1 MSIQTIRKLI
11 LATMA
16 LIVFSQIATWVAGTF
31 SRSMGTI
38 WGLVT
43 AGAALYCRMRATSVV
58 QTNKK
63 YYVWLLIPAVLTV
76 VPIILRIRKVFEPEQ
91 ISWWVRLWDL
101 TPIMVSF
108 VIPLV
113 LLWLIYSALAKYQNP

>member
-16 LIVFSQIATWVAGTF
+16 LIVFSHIATWVAVRF
-31 SRSMGTI
+31 SRSIGTI
-38 WGLVT
+38 WGLVA
-43 AGAALYCRMRATSVV
+43 AGVALYCRMRATSVV

-63 YYVWLLIPAVLTV
+63 YYVWLLIPVVLTV
-76 VPIILRIRKVFEPEQ
+76 VPIILRIRKVFESEQ